1 MKKKYILFALVSIL
15 GFASCSSINNNDAHK
30 DNPVIENF
38 DLNQVLLKE
47 LNDNEVLLNLT
58 VNGLYNGEKGLSS
71 EDYYLE
77 NYVIANL
84 NVGDDL
90 PTSEI
95 TSTVADCEFTSWQ
108 YATSGG
114 ELAFVSKVQ
123 EGQKYYQAYFTYL
136 GEGQDDET
144 IGGDGNLSSEQ
155 PLEDRTIYV
164 KNNAGWSTVNL
175 YAWNNNGRSN
185 GSWPGLAMTY
195 NEAID
200 LYTYELSPIYT
211 SLIFNNGSSQTAD
224 LNAYTEV
231 NTYIVN
237 EDCTVSY
244 GWYENGSIT
253 PVTPGD
259 PINPGIP
266 EGSSYVYFDLN
277 GQASWTSVYVY
288 TWEGADTGTW
298 PGSKMAYD
306 SETGYYKYSLG
317 NASTCN
323 IIFNNGSGE
332 QTADLVYNVDTPLY
346 TLNGSGGF
354 GGVWTVLGADV
365 EEVEKQNNYVY
376 VNLNGQVS
384 WSNVY
389 VYTWSGASTGS
400 WPGNKMS
407 YDSEK
412 GLYYYELGNVITCSI
427 IFNDGN
433 GAQTA
438 DLSYSSATPVF
449 TFTSASNG
457 TWSTLA

>member
-155 PLEDRTIYV
+155 PLEDRTIYF

-211 SLIFNNGSSQTAD
+211 NVIFNNGSEQTAD
-224 LNAYTEV
+224 LKTYEEV

-237 EDCTVSY
+237 SGGSVSY
-244 GWYENGSIT
+244 GWYENGSIK
-253 PVTPGD
+253 PVEVVIPVLSDYYIRGTMNGWGTDNSLTKVDDNTYTITIDLTSGD
-259 PINPGIP
+259 NFKFAT
-266 EGSSYVYFDLN
+266 SDW
-277 GQASWTSVYVY
+277 SW
-288 TWEGADTGTW
+288 EC
-298 PGSKMAYD
+298 K
-306 SETGYYKYSLG
+306 
-317 NASTCN
+317 
-323 IIFNNGSGE
+323 
-332 QTADLVYNVDTPLY
+332 
-346 TLNGSGGF
+346 TL
-354 GGVWTVLGADV
+354 
-365 EEVEKQNNYVY
+365 
-376 VNLNGQVS
+376 
-384 WSNVY
+384 
-389 VYTWSGASTGS
+389 TGS
-400 WPGNKMS
+400 AASNFSNNAADNNNLQCNVSGN
-407 YDSEK
+407 YTFT
-412 GLYYYELGNVITCSI
+412 LYV
-427 IFNDGN
+427 
-433 GAQTA
+433 
-438 DLSYSSATPVF
+438 SSATADVVK
-449 TFTSASNG
+449 N
-457 TWSTLA
+457 